1 MIARLSVSH
10 GLILLGALGMFFGNA
25 NPVLHLPLAALL
37 YPACLGLLAREDFP
51 FRRGWLCGLIG
62 SAVALYWISWAV
74 HDYGAFPW
82 PLAVPCAVLPGAWV
96 GLWGGLFC
104 FCLSRLSRAESSAFR
119 AALWRRACS
128 GICLNGRGA
137 GLPQVFPGLPWG
149 RPRPAGPC

>member
-62 SAVALYWISWAV
+62 SAAALYAG
-74 HDYGAFPW
+74 YA
-82 PLAVPCAVLPGAWV
+82 
-96 GLWGGLFC
+96 
-104 FCLSRLSRAESSAFR
+104 
-119 AALWRRACS
+119 
-128 GICLNGRGA
+128 NGCRKTRSTA
-137 GLPQVFPGLPWG
+137 MSKYFWG
-149 RPRPAGPC
+149 RAS